1 MKTVSYVLLVFLS
14 LFSVCGWAQSEKAQ
28 VKILGE
34 VPQGVTGKVYLQKF
48 NNKLFDDV
56 DSVDIV
62 NGKFSFSESLVLPE
76 LYGLTTDKR
85 QTPFYVFL
93 EKGEVNVFLDPQ
105 MGYRNST
112 VKGSSLQDEF
122 VAYKQQRGVV
132 ISEYIKQHPASL
144 VSAYVLY
151 RDFSYRLT
159 PQQIEENIGLLDATL
174 QKTVYIDILRDYA
187 KTLERVS
194 VGKLAP
200 EFSAR
205 TPDDKELAL
214 SEVLNH
220 NKYVLVDFWA
230 SWCGPCRRENPNVV
244 KAYNQFRD
252 KGFTVLGVSLDKSKT
267 AWQKA
272 IETDGLV
279 WQHVSDLKYWAS
291 EPANLYGVRVIPS
304 NFLVDSSGKIVAR
317 NLRGEDLIS
326 FLSSLL
332 E

>member
-112 VKGSSLQDEF
+112 VNGSSLQDEF

-159 PQQIEENIGLLDATL
+159 SQQIEENIGLLDATL

-244 KAYNQFRD
+244 NAYNQFRD
-252 KGFTVLGVSLDKSKT
+252 KGFTVLGVSLDKSKV